1 MATSAAVWRWNE
13 VFHTW
18 RIFYYTD
25 DGLFDIVEVVR
36 KCRPTRMA
44 KALMCEEFTHFEI
57 EQLD

>member
-1 MATSAAVWRWNE
+1 MVR
-13 VFHTW
+13 TW
-18 RIFYYTD
+18 RIFYYTEE
-25 DGLFDIVEVVR
+25 GLFDIVEVVR